1 MSRKYV
7 AVIVVLIGAV
17 FLSSPICAGYD
28 IGSSGSSIF
37 SRLTNFMQDVVDLI
51 DGPLAVAVV
60 VVSLIAAIAF
70 WNFAPGRSEW
80 VGRAFRAVAS
90 GFFLLDIA
98 LLINYMR
105 A

>member
-1 MSRKYV
+1 M
-7 AVIVVLIGAV
+7 VLMGVV
-17 FLSSPICAGYD
+17 FLSGSVLAGYD

-37 SRLTNFMQDVVDLI
+37 SRLTNFMQDVVDLA
-51 DGPLAVAVV
+51 DGPLAVAAVV
-60 VVSLIAAIAF
+60 ISLVAAIAL

-80 VGRAFRAVAS
+80 LGRAFRAVAS